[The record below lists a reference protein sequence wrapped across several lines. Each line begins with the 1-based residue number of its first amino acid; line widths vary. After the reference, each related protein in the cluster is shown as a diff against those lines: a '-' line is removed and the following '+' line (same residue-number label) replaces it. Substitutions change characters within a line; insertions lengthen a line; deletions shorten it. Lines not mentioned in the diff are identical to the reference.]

1 MTIFR
6 LQTQIVGISRK
17 NDKKENQKKKKKV
30 NTRNQEESKE
40 LDTWRRYRLNKTI
53 TMGVEQATGA

>member
-40 LDTWRRYRLNKTI
+40 LDT
-53 TMGVEQATGA
+53 

>member
-1 MTIFR
+1 MT
-6 LQTQIVGISRK
+6 
-17 NDKKENQKKKKKV
+17 KKKTKTKKKKKV